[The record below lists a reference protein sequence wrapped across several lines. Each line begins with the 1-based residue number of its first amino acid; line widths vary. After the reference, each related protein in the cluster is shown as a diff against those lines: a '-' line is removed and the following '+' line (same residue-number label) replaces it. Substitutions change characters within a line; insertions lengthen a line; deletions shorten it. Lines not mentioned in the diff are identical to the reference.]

1 MSPVTLPSTEWRL
14 IKSDSSEETDFLDAT
29 VVKAFNRFAN
39 RATAIIM
46 DIDGTKALTYVK
58 GYLVQID
65 AHPGGTA
72 DWEALIGGF
81 VVDTIRHTD
90 TLEIHILSHDFWLRK
105 RSVFKNYT
113 SKTIS
118 YILDDLID
126 DLTPLDW
133 DAGLVSILNDLTVTR
148 TWKGEKLDVVIREL
162 ANLSGDE
169 EFGALSN
176 RKFFFRQQQTETAD
190 RDFNDGEYSEAEWP
204 ERKQDE
210 ANKVSIYYGQPG
222 STGIVT
228 VQDLAKQ
235 AELQALIGASDP
247 VVIEMVANYPEVDNE
262 DAARAKGYALLASKN
277 LPLIG
282 KLNSWNGYEI
292 TPGEVTHVEDPDSDI
307 DGSFRI
313 ASIEYSYLNAET
325 LVQVVEDYEGVLDT
339 LVRMNEEVV
348 RIDMKAADI
357 TATVVE
363 TVSISQPYKLAVTV
377 KAYKQTVP
385 DTMFIFGEQKGGL
398 GDPAVGG
405 GYLGDSRGNKTVIL

>member
-1 MSPVTLPSTEWRL
+1 MSVTLPSTEWRL
-14 IKSDSSEETDFLDAT
+14 IKADTTEEEDFLDAT

-58 GYLVQID
+58 GYLVEIQ

-72 DWEALIGGF
+72 DWETLIGGF
-81 VVDTIRHTD
+81 VVDIIRHTD

-105 RSVFKNYT
+105 RSVFKSYT
-113 SKTIS
+113 NQYIS
-118 YILDDLID
+118 YILQDLID

-133 DAGLVSILNDLTVTR
+133 DAGLVSILNDQQITR
-148 TWKGEKLDVVIREL
+148 TWKGEKLDVVIKEL
-162 ANLSGDE
+162 STLSGNE
-169 EFGALSN
+169 EYGALSN
-176 RKFFFRQQQTETAD
+176 RKFFFREQETVAAD
-190 RDFNDGEYSEAEWP
+190 RNFDDGEYSEAEWP
-204 ERKQDE
+204 ERKQEE
-210 ANKVSIYYGQPG
+210 ANKVTIYYGQTG

-235 AELQALIGASDP
+235 AELQALIGASSP

-262 DAARAKGYALLASKN
+262 DAARAKGQALLDAKN

-282 KLNSWNGYEI
+282 RLFSWDGYEL
-292 TPGEVTHVEDPDSDI
+292 TPGETTSVVDPDSDI
-307 DGSFRI
+307 DDSFRI
-313 ASIEYSYLNAET
+313 ASLEYSYLNAET
-325 LVQVVEDYEGVLDT
+325 IVTVVEDYEGVLDT
-339 LVRMNEEVV
+339 LVRVNEEVV
-348 RIDMKAADI
+348 RIDMKEADI

-363 TVSISQPYKLAVTV
+363 TISIDQPYGIAVTV

-385 DTMFIFGEQKGGL
+385 DTMFIYGEQKGGL

-405 GYLGDSRGNKTVIL
+405 GYLGDSRGSREELL